1 MRSDSDIKR
10 DVEEELKWNPEIDA
24 TNIGV
29 SVKDGVVTLSGFA
42 KSYVDKYEAQTT
54 ALRVAGVVA
63 VANDIE
69 VRLPTEAERP
79 DPEIARDAID
89 SMRVQLPA
97 AVVDRIKVIVSDGWL
112 RLEGQVDWNYQRDVA
127 ESAVAWIKG
136 VKGISN
142 LITVIPRTKPSEQE
156 IKQKIEEAFRRSAL
170 IDAARITVR
179 TTGGEVILEGK
190 VRAWAERQEGERAAW
205 AAPGV
210 VKVENRI
217 TVDPEA

>member
-10 DVEEELKWNPEIDA
+10 DVEQELQWNPEIDA

-42 KSYVDKYEAQTT
+42 KSYVDKYEAQST

-97 AVVDRIKVIVSDGWL
+97 AVADRIKVVVSDGWL
-112 RLEGQVDWNYQRDVA
+112 RLEGQVDWKYQRDVA

-170 IDAARITVR
+170 IDADRITVR

-190 VRAWAERQEGERAAW
+190 VRAWAERQEAERAAW

-217 TVDPEA
+217 TVGPEA